1 MKQRVPGGRWKITTE
16 ESGESFLLQF
26 VVAASEKEFRRFF
39 GDKIKTAAVELNH
52 RHDIK
57 LP

>member
-1 MKQRVPGGRWKITTE
+1 MENHRGGNRGVISPAVRRCCIWK
-16 ESGESFLLQF
+16 
-26 VVAASEKEFRRFF
+26 KEFRRFF
-39 GDKIKTAAVELNH
+39 GDKMKTAALELNH